1 MSQPSRHEESRGAG
15 RRRSDGFGDLPVTE
29 PKLQA
34 QNDRLLLRVG
44 ELIQRRFVAIQTLS
58 SNRFLEGRPGV
69 RVKVVVQ
76 GLVLRASF
84 RAPGMIPDLV
94 EEDLIP
100 DRSSMIEYA

>member
-44 ELIQRRFVAIQTLS
+44 ELIQRRFVAIQTL
-58 SNRFLEGRPGV
+58 RFLEGRPGV